1 MKISVLFLMFLSAV
15 VLVSAIPSSSKA
27 QDVGIEVM
35 AQKLKLD
42 QSQITMIVELTKAY
56 KQKQAAISSLGD
68 VLLENQTNLKQVLT
82 TSPFNRAR
90 AQQIVDKITAMV
102 GQTIMNRLEVRNQ
115 VYQVLSPEQ
124 QDQYVI
130 MVKEAL
136 AHME

>member
-1 MKISVLFLMFLSAV
+1 MKINVLFLMLLSAV
-15 VLVSAIPSSSKA
+15 VLVSAIPSSSIA

-90 AQQIVDKITAMV
+90 AQQIVDKITATV

-124 QDQYVI
+124 QGQYVI